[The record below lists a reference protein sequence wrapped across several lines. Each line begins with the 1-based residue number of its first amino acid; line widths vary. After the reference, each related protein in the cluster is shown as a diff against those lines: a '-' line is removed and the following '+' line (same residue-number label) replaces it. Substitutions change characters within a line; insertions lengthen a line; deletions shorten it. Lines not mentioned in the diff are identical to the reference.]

1 MSLKHDIVIVNEFTY
16 AYSKGGRRGGTR
28 GATPGMYV
36 SRYMARNGAVEDL
49 TPVRLF
55 DADDIDVRYRAREGV
70 ADVADSLD
78 EVAHG
83 IAEADG
89 RGGIA
94 FGTGCLSLSHASLAE
109 RSSEIQSAFDD
120 GKCVMKVVLSF
131 DTNYLDRMH
140 AIENVDE
147 VRDPGDFRGRVDQMK
162 LRLAISRGMGALSR
176 RGFDNLRWVG
186 VIQVDTMHVHC
197 HVAAVDVG
205 EGRLR
210 ADGSQRGMLSDGDK
224 VALRSAIDR
233 ELTRSARVR
242 VLTSNVQGD
251 RNHTREVVRKY
262 ISREVSRRSL
272 PQLIYA
278 SLPDNKRLWRAGSHA
293 KSMARAN
300 ELTRAYV
307 MSILARPGM
316 GFGVYVEGLR
326 EDARHRESAGL
337 SHERAQAY
345 VEHNVDKLVDT
356 CMNTVYKQMKNVDA
370 RELTDSTPWMS
381 YMVCDSRELMEQAST
396 DACAE
401 FAHRLRR
408 YGHAAES
415 HKRKMRDYHR
425 LVREFQGADTSEQ
438 ARPMLDFYL
447 TEMRY
452 HMMAFSKYMG
462 FFAGLTQ
469 ERDFSYEM
477 EELDAR
483 VRVVDGV
490 RACVNDLD
498 AGIVDAGD
506 KSAVRRMGR
515 RYGVTNAAL
524 LASMDDHGH
533 SYLEDVEAAYESE
546 LMRMQVETCCAGMSV
561 EVEMD
566 DEGHHTHKVEAR
578 LPYEFDDVKWC
589 DLHDL
594 SHDFLTDINVGER
607 FADSYV
613 LMTEER
619 LVAFDAA
626 RHYLEATDQ
635 EDELAGVADVDE
647 MGRMREFLLPF
658 VTTHVIESD
667 RGEGAALS
675 QPKTFSLDYDL
686 DKEIADDIDGI
697 LERGIGAIGDGET
710 SSSTAVV

>member
-1 MSLKHDIVIVNEFTY
+1 
-16 AYSKGGRRGGTR
+16 
-28 GATPGMYV
+28 
-36 SRYMARNGAVEDL
+36 
-49 TPVRLF
+49 
-55 DADDIDVRYRAREGV
+55 
-70 ADVADSLD
+70 
-78 EVAHG
+78 
-83 IAEADG
+83 
-89 RGGIA
+89 
-94 FGTGCLSLSHASLAE
+94 
-109 RSSEIQSAFDD
+109 
-120 GKCVMKVVLSF
+120 
-131 DTNYLDRMH
+131 
-140 AIENVDE
+140 
-147 VRDPGDFRGRVDQMK
+147 
-162 LRLAISRGMGALSR
+162 
-176 RGFDNLRWVG
+176 
-186 VIQVDTMHVHC
+186 VH
-197 HVAAVDVG
+197 
-205 EGRLR
+205 
-210 ADGSQRGMLSDGDK
+210 
-224 VALRSAIDR
+224 
-233 ELTRSARVR
+233 

-278 SLPDNKRLWRAGSHA
+278 SLPDNRRLWRAGSHA
-293 KSMARAN
+293 KSMVRAN

-316 GFGVYVEGLR
+316 GFGAYVESLR

-345 VEHNVDKLVDT
+345 VESNVDRLVEV
-356 CMNTVYKQMKNVDA
+356 CMNTVYKQMRNVDA
-370 RELTDSTPWMS
+370 SELSDSTPWMG
-381 YMVCDSRELMEQAST
+381 YMVCDARELMEQAST

-408 YGHAAES
+408 YGRAAES
-415 HKRKMRDYHR
+415 HKRGMRHYHR
-425 LVREFQGADTSEQ
+425 LVREFQGAETSEQ

-469 ERDFSYEM
+469 ERDFGYEL

-483 VRVVDGV
+483 ARVLDGL

-498 AGIVDAGD
+498 NGIVDASD
-506 KSAVRRMGR
+506 KSAVRRMGS
-515 RYGVTNAAL
+515 RYDVTNASL

-546 LMRMQVETCCAGMSV
+546 LLRLQIDMCCAGMSV
-561 EVEMD
+561 VTETD
-566 DEGHHTHKVEAR
+566 DEGHHVHRAESK

-607 FADSYV
+607 FADSYI
-613 LMTEER
+613 LMAEER

-635 EDELAGVADVDE
+635 ADELAGVADVEE

-658 VTTHVIESD
+658 VTTHVIETD
-667 RGEGAALS
+667 RGGGNGIT

-686 DKEIADDIDGI
+686 DSEIAEDIDTI
-697 LERGIGAIGDGET
+697 LERGIESIGDDE
-710 SSSTAVV
+710 S